1 MAVLD
6 PPSVEDVQSRFGI
19 LLQRAKEI
27 KPSSAIEPPLPASA
41 FSGALGLPHN
51 EISTKSHATAV
62 EIAARR
68 VFQKQAVNINQF
80 CRRLPSDVL

>member
-6 PPSVEDVQSRFGI
+6 PPSVEDVQRRFEI
-19 LLQRAKEI
+19 LLQRAKDI

-41 FSGALGLPHN
+41 FSGTLGLPHN
-51 EISTKSHATAV
+51 EISTKAHATAV

-68 VFQKQAVNINQF
+68 VFQKQAVNINQV
-80 CRRLPSDVL
+80 CPSL